1 MGSSGINILLYR
13 WIPFSLRDKM
23 FYGQLTDEDN
33 ELIDE
38 CNRKLQDI
46 QKLKGKTFVSRTT
59 IKCPMYDQKSPEAI
73 IQRETLGIDSPAMTR
88 QISLTSAPVQEA
100 FTYWTRVWE
109 SMTVAEKFIYDNS
122 IEVFFDSLITPD
134 CLITDPGLPAEE
146 ARARCGKQPAASI
159 CCTRDPPGLAVMCS
173 AQF

>member
-1 MGSSGINILLYR
+1 LEDQNLIINSSAVTLD
-13 WIPFSLRDKM
+13 FDH
-23 FYGQLTDEDN
+23 
-33 ELIDE
+33 
-38 CNRKLQDI
+38 
-46 QKLKGKTFVSRTT
+46 
-59 IKCPMYDQKSPEAI
+59 KSPEAI
-73 IQRETLGIDSPAMTR
+73 IQRETLGIDAPAMTR

-146 ARARCGKQPAASI
+146 AMRAGVARVLSDKARSE
-159 CCTRDPPGLAVMCS
+159 
-173 AQF
+173 